1 MAIYKEW
8 LVPFASAVIR
18 NAIAGPVY
26 MLGDQECFFSS
37 EYGAKRLRKA
47 GPLRNPNARVELRD
61 GLVTAR
67 SVFRMLGVEPYFDID
82 LNEHADYRLDLS
94 QPLPPK
100 FRGVA
105 QSVIDIGTTEHIF
118 DAAQV
123 FKNMV
128 EMLRPGG
135 VVMHLSPVSWH
146 NHGFYNFNPVL
157 FNEFYAA
164 NGFARLQHGLL
175 LSPVQYPLYTI
186 ATMLSIDSS
195 WTRGRF
201 GTPSALLDDERY
213 WFDVLARNVGILA
226 RAIFLFVA
234 RKPPIEQPVVFPV
247 QRLYAASIAQAA
259 GSAAEP
265 PTDNR

>member
-1 MAIYKEW
+1 
-8 LVPFASAVIR
+8 
-18 NAIAGPVY
+18 

-37 EYGAKRLRKA
+37 EYGVKRLRKA
-47 GPLRNPNARVELRD
+47 GLLRNPDARVELRG

-67 SVFRMLGVEPYFDID
+67 SVFGMLGVEPYFDID
-82 LNEHADYRLDLS
+82 LNEQADYRLDLS
-94 QPLPPK
+94 QPLPPE

-105 QSVIDIGTTEHIF
+105 QSVIDVGTTEHIF
-118 DAAQV
+118 NAPQA
-123 FKNMV
+123 FKNIV

-146 NHGFYNFNPVL
+146 NHGFYNFNPLL

-175 LSPVQYPLYTI
+175 LSPLQYPLYAI
-186 ATMLSIDSS
+186 ARMLGLDDSL
-195 WTRGRF
+195 TCGRF

-213 WFDVLARNVGILA
+213 AFEVLATNVGVLA

-234 RKPPIEQPVVFPV
+234 RKAPVDRPVVFPV
-247 QRLYAASIAQAA
+247 QGLYAASIAQAA
-259 GSAAEP
+259 GRAPGPNVE
-265 PTDNR
+265 T